1 MRNKDKLKIIIF
13 VLGILFALSLTSNYN
28 FINDQGKNEGF
39 KENRNGHNLKRLKES
54 GYWSTNFIHV
64 DGNWSHTV
72 SNYSWCSGDGS
83 WNNPYIIE
91 NVTIDA
97 FTSPTGNGIFIENSK
112 ADFFI
117 IKNCM
122 IQNAIMVMGYG
133 IILKNTDNGTL
144 VNNTCSFNGGGIQL
158 NNNCNN
164 NTISGN
170 NVENHP
176 SHGIYLVQNNDNN
189 TILRNTVY
197 ISGGS
202 GIYLLNGCDNNSI
215 SGNTVYTNSYGI
227 DLDNGCNGNNISGN
241 TAYDNTDS
249 GIDLDDACDDN
260 NIWENTVYESGN
272 SGIDLDNGC
281 NGNIISR
288 NILYDNGVG
297 IYLANTCQLNTV
309 SGNYAD
315 ENNVYGIYLLNGCD
329 NNSISGNI
337 ANYNDYGIGL
347 SNSDNNTI
355 SGNIIFFNNIIG
367 IFIDDTCD
375 ENLIYL
381 NYIIINFAT
390 PATPAMDTGNNQWD
404 DGYAGNY
411 WGDYSGTD
419 FFPKD
424 GIGDVPYIVYGSV
437 YDMKPLMYSNFE
449 DTDGDG
455 LDNLEEYTLGD
466 DGYRTNPVDPDSDDD
481 SFNDGDEAACK
492 TNPLDP
498 LWYPMPNL
506 IVSHFFAF
514 FLSNE
519 TSFMLDFSIMNN
531 GIWKAQGVII
541 IVRCEELGLTLFNNT
556 YSPLTLDVDET
567 EYIAVSYP
575 PIGETG
581 SFILNVTVDPD
592 NTITETYSSKD
603 GSAQIDAENDNSQTA
618 ELTILPETL
627 NLAIISQT
635 FSTNEFNISFFIH
648 DDNDQYIDSATI
660 QIWWNGTDAST
671 DVQNLGNGFYF
682 VSLEPITIKPGE
694 DPILLSIIIT
704 ADGYEDKQF
713 ETYLAVDP
721 ETLEKRVEQD
731 GKGFPFLILI
741 IAIFSIAGGIG
752 ATLITV
758 VILRKRKPT
767 TEVM

>member
-1 MRNKDKLKIIIF
+1 
-13 VLGILFALSLTSNYN
+13 
-28 FINDQGKNEGF
+28 
-39 KENRNGHNLKRLKES
+39 
-54 GYWSTNFIHV
+54 
-64 DGNWSHTV
+64 
-72 SNYSWCSGDGS
+72 
-83 WNNPYIIE
+83 
-91 NVTIDA
+91 
-97 FTSPTGNGIFIENSK
+97 
-112 ADFFI
+112 
-117 IKNCM
+117 
-122 IQNAIMVMGYG
+122 
-133 IILKNTDNGTL
+133 
-144 VNNTCSFNGGGIQL
+144 
-158 NNNCNN
+158 
-164 NTISGN
+164 
-170 NVENHP
+170 
-176 SHGIYLVQNNDNN
+176 
-189 TILRNTVY
+189 
-197 ISGGS
+197 
-202 GIYLLNGCDNNSI
+202 
-215 SGNTVYTNSYGI
+215 
-227 DLDNGCNGNNISGN
+227 
-241 TAYDNTDS
+241 
-249 GIDLDDACDDN
+249 
-260 NIWENTVYESGN
+260 
-272 SGIDLDNGC
+272 
-281 NGNIISR
+281 
-288 NILYDNGVG
+288 
-297 IYLANTCQLNTV
+297 
-309 SGNYAD
+309 
-315 ENNVYGIYLLNGCD
+315 
-329 NNSISGNI
+329 
-337 ANYNDYGIGL
+337 
-347 SNSDNNTI
+347 
-355 SGNIIFFNNIIG
+355 
-367 IFIDDTCD
+367 
-375 ENLIYL
+375 
-381 NYIIINFAT
+381 
-390 PATPAMDTGNNQWD
+390 MDTGNNQWD